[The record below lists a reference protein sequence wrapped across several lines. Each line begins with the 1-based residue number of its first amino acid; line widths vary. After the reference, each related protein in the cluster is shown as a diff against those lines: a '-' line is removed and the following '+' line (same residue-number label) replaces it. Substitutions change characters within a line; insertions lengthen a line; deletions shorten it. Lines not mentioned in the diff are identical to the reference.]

1 LQINKSTIGPGFQ
14 VGSMAWLLDY
24 TLIDISTRY
33 IIIVVTAK
41 NKVDQIIN
49 INFNTTSSSASRWDP
64 FPDLAKDYD
73 GALWSVSIATTKA
86 SW

>member
-1 LQINKSTIGPGFQ
+1 LVQIHCR
-14 VGSMAWLLDY
+14 VGSAAWLHDY
-24 TLIDISTRY
+24 THIDITTRY
-33 IIIVVTAK
+33 IIVVTAK

-49 INFNTTSSSASRWDP
+49 INVNIIIINYFIICFTLDP